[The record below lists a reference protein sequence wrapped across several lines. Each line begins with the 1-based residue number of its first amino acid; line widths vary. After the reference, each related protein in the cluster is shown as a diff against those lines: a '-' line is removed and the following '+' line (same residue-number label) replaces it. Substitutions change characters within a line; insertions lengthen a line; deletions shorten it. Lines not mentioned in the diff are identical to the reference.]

1 MLDSLVRVSRRVG
14 WRADRFATDPVPAGP
29 PRPSKEAVGRHGC
42 PVSASRT
49 SQESEAA
56 YAGGGSSV
64 PRRIG
69 SGEAITVAAEAP
81 TYLPR
86 RLLTAREPVV
96 ALCLR
101 KVHTAGRRRAP
112 GECDHISDPTH
123 APAFRAES
131 RRPTLRIH
139 PFTSRRFHV
148 LLNSLFKVLFNF
160 PSRYLSAIGLV
171 PVFSLRWSLPPALG
185 CIPKQPDS
193 GDARSRPTSS
203 QQRPDTRSG
212 RGPDQED
219 FGHRCGR
226 QLTSHTPQFPPTK
239 AGGFGAG
246 LIPLHSPLLRESWL
260 VSFPPLSDML
270 KFSG

>member
-1 MLDSLVRVSRRVG
+1 MEGRPIRHRPCAGGPEPTSIQESGRQTRLPSLCQSNVPGKRGRPRRRRRLLG
-14 WRADRFATDPVPAGP
+14 PRADRDERGCNSEP
-29 PRPSKEAVGRHGC
+29 GR
-42 PVSASRT
+42 SRKR
-49 SQESEAA
+49 A
-56 YAGGGSSV
+56 
-64 PRRIG
+64 
-69 SGEAITVAAEAP
+69 
-81 TYLPR
+81 YLPR
-86 RLLTAREPVV
+86 PLLTAREPVV

-101 KVHTAGRRRAP
+101 KVHTGGGRPAPRECRDASRARRRAT
-112 GECDHISDPTH
+112 ETS
-123 APAFRAES
+123 RAEF

-193 GDARSRPTSS
+193 GDARSRPTSC

-226 QLTSHTPQFPPTK
+226 QLASHTPQFPQAVGWGIRCWACPASLAVTE
-239 AGGFGAG
+239 G
-246 LIPLHSPLLRESWL
+246 IL
-260 VSFPPLSDML
+260 VSF
-270 KFSG
+270 FSSA